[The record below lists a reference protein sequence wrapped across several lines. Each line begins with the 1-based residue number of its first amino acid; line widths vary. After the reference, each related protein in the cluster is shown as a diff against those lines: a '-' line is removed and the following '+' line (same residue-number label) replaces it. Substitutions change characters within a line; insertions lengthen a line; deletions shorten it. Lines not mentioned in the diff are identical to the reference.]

1 MLVVNSRSHSLI
13 KSAVGEDGVRS
24 QDLSWSFASHI
35 ASLYLSKGVSECC
48 GDGARSKDVLP
59 PGLLFTWG
67 QEQHQRQYSGI
78 YRSDCHLKNPFTQ
91 SRHSSLKNSSTSAT
105 LIIISR
111 GR

>member
-35 ASLYLSKGVSECC
+35 ASLCLSKGVS
-48 GDGARSKDVLP
+48 GAMEMMPRSKDVVP
-59 PGLLFTWG
+59 PWLLFTWG
-67 QEQHQRQYSGI
+67 QKQHQRQYSGI
-78 YRSDCHLKNPFTQ
+78 YRSDCHHKNPFTQ
-91 SRHSSLKNSSTSAT
+91 SRHSSLKNSSTSAA